1 MNKQRSVLF
10 YFVAA
15 IAGIGLLAWI
25 MKEPG
30 NLIKTLLIT
39 AVVATVIFFIARAI
53 MRHRMGGGNHD
64 EMRKY
69 RRAVKQSQKRYEH
82 YNPSTN
88 TNRLQ
93 NRKQVKR
100 RRRPSHLR
108 LIKGN
113 KTAEKNDKDQA
124 SN

>member
-1 MNKQRSVLF
+1 MNKNRSILF
-10 YFVAA
+10 YFVAG

-25 MKEPG
+25 VKEPG
-30 NLIKTLLIT
+30 DLIKTLFIT

-53 MRHRMGGGNHD
+53 IRHRMGGGNHD

-69 RRAVKQSQKRYEH
+69 RRAVKQSQKKYEN
-82 YNPSTN
+82 YNPT
-88 TNRLQ
+88 TNRMQ
-93 NRKQVKR
+93 RHKQMKR

-113 KTAEKNDKDQA
+113 KTRDKSDKDRA

>member
-10 YFVAA
+10 YFVAV
-15 IAGIGLLAWI
+15 IASIGLLAWI

-53 MRHRMGGGNHD
+53 MRHRMGGDNHD

-69 RRAVKQSQKRYEH
+69 RRAVKQSQKKYES
-82 YNPSTN
+82 YYPSTN
-88 TNRLQ
+88 AKRMQ
-93 NRKQVKR
+93 SRKQVKR
-100 RRRPSHLR
+100 RRRPSHLK

-113 KTAEKNDKDQA
+113 KSADKNDKDRA